1 MSGFRSLG
9 DHETVEFKASNTDKV
24 DISFNAS
31 FNLFLAQIIL

>member
-24 DISFNAS
+24 KIVSTDYSTYS
-31 FNLFLAQIIL
+31 

>member
-24 DISFNAS
+24 STVS
-31 FNLFLAQIIL
+31 LFNLFIAQVYCT